1 MWLGR
6 AQPHPQRLME
16 ALGFSRAEGEGEGAT
31 FVLPACGE
39 GAGREV
45 ALRMAKAEIEA
56 FLAGVNF

>member
-1 MWLGR
+1 
-6 AQPHPQRLME
+6 ME